1 MNKKKILALA
11 VSFFSLYASQS
22 LAQKVQILDLK
33 IFYDAQFLVL
43 STKANLNLNESIVEA
58 LDSNI
63 LIPFRI
69 EIKLTKNGFFGFRR
83 KTQLKSFNF
92 TLAKYALG
100 NQYVVADQQS
110 RTTISFS
117 TLEKAKQ
124 HLENRQRLVITEKKS
139 LIIQKPTEVAIR
151 WRLVRSG
158 LPIPMLLP
166 TLFSSQWKLDS
177 GWTFYQI

>member
-11 VSFFSLYASQS
+11 ISFFSLYASQS
-22 LAQKVQILDLK
+22 LAQKVQILDLR

-100 NQYVVADQQS
+100 NQYVVTDQQS

-151 WRLVRSG
+151 WRLMRSG

>member
-1 MNKKKILALA
+1 MNKNKILALA

-124 HLENRQRLVITEKKS
+124 HLENRQRLVITDKKS
-139 LIIQKPTEVAIR
+139 LMIQKPTEVAIR
-151 WRLVRSG
+151 WRLMRSG

>member
-1 MNKKKILALA
+1 MYKKKVLALT

-22 LAQKVQILDLK
+22 LAEKVQILDLK
-33 IFYDAQFLVL
+33 LFYDAQLLVV
-43 STKANLNLNESIVEA
+43 STKANLSLNESIVEA

-69 EIKLTKNGFFGFRR
+69 EVKLTRNGFFGFRR

-100 NQYVVADQQS
+100 DQYVVTDQQT

-124 HLENRQRLVITEKKS
+124 HLENRQRLVITEKNS
-139 LIIQKPTEVAIR
+139 LVIQKPTEIAIR
-151 WRLVRSG
+151 WRLMRSG